1 MNRAQVQAKERL
13 SADYAESKTKYD
25 QILDQKVKEAEAA
38 AKTQEHNYNF
48 ATRAVKEHN
57 ENSRIS
63 FENARGFRKT
73 LGDLIPWASVNNADA
88 ATSALNEVK
97 RSAYSGLEGRIEKS
111 LDESVTAAGKPEL
124 SARYAHAKER
134 YGMAAELE
142 KMTARGRNREASH
155 FGRGG
160 VGGQGIAGH
169 VLMGAAG
176 AAMGHPFAGIAMGAA
191 YGGMRHY
198 GPRLAAWALHKAA
211 RMAEIKAVRQELQIA
226 ARRSVRAAL
235 SPEAATE
242 SFARLRVPDL
252 PPHELKKT
260 AAKAMQEV
268 AKMGRNQAALRGRLT
283 ALDPHLPILA
293 PNSFNQAEGAFRRG
307 VSWLGQQIPPHLM
320 QGLAQHDSINP
331 KDLTDSQARDFMDAA
346 AVSADP
352 RVAFDAIARGN
363 SSAMQTKTLSAV
375 WPALKQ
381 NPMNILHRAVAM
393 DRESMD
399 FLHPGKK
406 AGLSALYGQENP
418 SLTLAA
424 QAVSLSA
431 QSQKP
436 QGKGMINASSG
447 QNISEKTSKGL
458 LQASMQPTAADG
470 VEGGLA
476 GRRGHKG
483 SE

>member
-1 MNRAQVQAKERL
+1 
-13 SADYAESKTKYD
+13 
-25 QILDQKVKEAEAA
+25 
-38 AKTQEHNYNF
+38 
-48 ATRAVKEHN
+48 
-57 ENSRIS
+57 
-63 FENARGFRKT
+63 
-73 LGDLIPWASVNNADA
+73 
-88 ATSALNEVK
+88 
-97 RSAYSGLEGRIEKS
+97 
-111 LDESVTAAGKPEL
+111 
-124 SARYAHAKER
+124 
-134 YGMAAELE
+134 
-142 KMTARGRNREASH
+142 
-155 FGRGG
+155 
-160 VGGQGIAGH
+160 
-169 VLMGAAG
+169 
-176 AAMGHPFAGIAMGAA
+176 
-191 YGGMRHY
+191 
-198 GPRLAAWALHKAA
+198 
-211 RMAEIKAVRQELQIA
+211 
-226 ARRSVRAAL
+226 
-235 SPEAATE
+235 
-242 SFARLRVPDL
+242 
-252 PPHELKKT
+252 
-260 AAKAMQEV
+260 
-268 AKMGRNQAALRGRLT
+268 
-283 ALDPHLPILA
+283 
-293 PNSFNQAEGAFRRG
+293 
-307 VSWLGQQIPPHLM
+307 M

-381 NPMNILHRAVAM
+381 NPMSILHRAVAM

-476 GRRGHKG
+476 GRRGRKG